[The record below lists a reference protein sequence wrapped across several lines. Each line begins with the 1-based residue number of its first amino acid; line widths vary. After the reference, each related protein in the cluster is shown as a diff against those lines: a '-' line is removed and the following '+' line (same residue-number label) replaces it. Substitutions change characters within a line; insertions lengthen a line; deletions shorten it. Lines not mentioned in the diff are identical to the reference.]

1 MPINV
6 GTNTPSNFKV
16 GNSQVNKIFLGTN
29 IVWQLPTVSITDQ
42 SITVQRLSTSATAG
56 YRLNSSGIAERLA
69 GLTYTTL
76 ETWLLSGAAS
86 DYEVRVT
93 LSSGTLSSGTTDTW
107 QSLGTSREWTVVDSA
122 LDASIVAAVIVVEIR
137 DATTLMILDT
147 ATINLQADS
156 IPG

>member
-29 IVWQLPTVSITDQ
+29 IVWQLPTVNITDQ
-42 SITVQRLSTSATAG
+42 SINVTRSSAPSTAG
-56 YRLNSSGIAERLA
+56 YRLNSSGIAESLSNLA
-69 GLTYTTL
+69 YATL

-93 LSSGTLSSGTTDTW
+93 LSSGTLSSGTTGTW
-107 QSLGTSREWTVVDSA
+107 QSLGTSRSWTVVAGNSYPEFA
-122 LDASIVAAVIVVEIR
+122 EAEIVVEIR
-137 DATTLMILDT
+137 DATTLMTLDT
-147 ATINLQADS
+147 ATINLQAERV
-156 IPG
+156 G

>member
-16 GNSQVNKIFLGTN
+16 GNSQVNKIFLGTD
-29 IVWQLPTVSITDQ
+29 IVWQLPTVNITDQ
-42 SITVQRLSTSATAG
+42 SINVTRSSAPSTAG
-56 YRLNSSGIAERLA
+56 YRLNSSGIAESLSNLA
-69 GLTYTTL
+69 YTTL

-93 LSSGTLSSGTTDTW
+93 LSSGTLSSGTTGTW
-107 QSLGTSREWTVVDSA
+107 QNLGTSRSWTVVDSTF
-122 LDASIVAAVIVVEIR
+122 DAVFAEAEIVVEIR

-147 ATINLQADS
+147 ATITLQAERVS
-156 IPG
+156 

>member
-29 IVWQLPTVSITDQ
+29 IVWQLPTVNITDQ
-42 SITVQRLSTSATAG
+42 SIQVTNPSTRATAG
-56 YRLNSSGIAERLA
+56 YRLNSSGIAESLSNLA
-69 GLTYTTL
+69 YTTL

-93 LSSGTLSSGTTDTW
+93 LSLGTLSSGTTGTW
-107 QSLGTSREWTVVDSA
+107 QNLGTSRSWTVVDTTFDGIISEA
-122 LDASIVAAVIVVEIR
+122 DIVVEIR

-147 ATINLQADS
+147 ATITLQAERVS
-156 IPG
+156 